1 MATALF
7 VSIDDIKRNTIID
20 GNVDTDKIIQ
30 FVKISQQIHVRDKL
44 GSKLYD
50 KISND
55 IINGTL
61 TGDYLELTNEYIKP
75 MLIHF
80 AMVDYF
86 PFAAYQLQK
95 GGFTKHI
102 SENSEGLST
111 REIDRLIEK
120 EQNFATYYAERLIDF
135 ICKDTSKFPEYN
147 QNESGDIYPSRENN
161 YQSWNL

>member
-7 VSIDDIKRNTIID
+7 VTIQDIKKNTIID

-30 FVKISQQIHVRDKL
+30 FVKIAQQIHVRDKL
-44 GSKLYD
+44 GTKLYD
-50 KISND
+50 KISDD

-61 TGDYLELTNEYIKP
+61 SGDYLELTNDYIKP

-86 PFAAYQLQK
+86 PFAAYQLQN
-95 GGFTKHI
+95 GGFTKHL
-102 SENSEGLST
+102 SENSESLSI

-120 EQNFATYYAERLIDF
+120 EQNFATYYSERLIDF